1 MSDRQFSHHAT
12 TVLGGPGR
20 VTVTVDI
27 TYYDTNGDVL
37 GVYGEDLIG
46 FATTWKDVAEAV
58 RKGLGLLGL
67 DHDPVHHVSP
77 MVDLT

>member
-1 MSDRQFSHHAT
+1 MT
-12 TVLGGPGR
+12 TF
-20 VTVTVDI
+20 TSYI
-27 TYYDTNGDVL
+27 DTNEKLIGS
-37 GVYGEDLIG
+37 YGESLIG

-58 RKGLGLLGL
+58 RKGLGDLGL